1 MANIKNKIVF
11 IILVTLMTF
20 ILCGTASADD
30 YVGGIPLTTQENG
43 TVSGGVYT
51 DSYYGINSP
60 TPTDVTYNFQDLPE
74 NVEIN
79 SAKLVTVVYCGHMQ
93 NNYKGNVNVTF
104 NGQQV
109 GSEVLDTSYSYH
121 GEGGTGPVWLNDHL
135 NRVTSDYMMWY
146 DVTSLVQKSNTA
158 TVTTSK
164 ISSSFDGRIKLIS
177 LIVTYNDG
185 DSDII
190 YYWINLGHD
199 VSSYYD
205 DPYIGVTNF
214 TTPSLDMETANLT
227 VIHLSSADGIYRFNG
242 NVMPSGSPQGSY
254 SGSNTWDVTNCYN
267 ENLNSLSYDRTGNH
281 YKILMAILTAELKTR
296 PDLEVEIINLPG
308 TVSLGENQSVVVEI
322 RNSGNSASGEFMV
335 QLFSNSSLIE
345 TQVITN
351 LDPGSS
357 TTLNFNWTPTT
368 LGNYILMAIADP
380 EDQVSETNE
389 DNNEASHQC
398 MVTGSTLPDLVVS
411 SLQIP
416 SKIYVN
422 DAYQVNVTV
431 NNTGNASASNFK
443 VKLFDNNDLVE
454 TKIVSNLNQGSSIIL
469 NFNWTPNIPGEHILR
484 VEVDPDGDL
493 LETNENNNT
502 IISSV
507 TAVPKLPDLIV
518 ETINTPSNMEVGTS
532 YPLTVT
538 VKNIG
543 PGNSSGGSIA
553 LYNGLDL
560 IGTLILGD
568 INSGESSIFTFNWT
582 PSLLGQQNLRAV
594 VDPDNIVTEAN
605 EENNILS
612 KVVIVK
618 DQYVKNVFL
627 VSDNPGTAVLNMAAH
642 DVLNMFPGMVSI
654 QVRSN
659 SQITAM
665 DDSELLAYLQSCDV
679 FIGNWISTQ
688 AAAKLS
694 SLLAAHPEI
703 LINKPVFLIL
713 ETDANNVQLMKY
725 STINGVKIL
734 ENYTLNQLTTYR
746 ENTRRGGNFDD
757 IVAFMGGSS
766 FPQEYNT
773 ATLYKCVED
782 KPNTLNQILWAL
794 NLAGFSTNYQNPQA
808 SAVMDYGIYR
818 YKWYTSLEEYMADY
832 FQPDRPTVAV
842 IESTAYLKSG
852 NLQVYYR
859 IIEELEARGLNVIPV
874 LAAGGSSDQLK
885 VMVENFTN
893 APDAASYLSNPS
905 QYQTYVDLI
914 VQMQA
919 YGLGGE
925 SFTETTQFF
934 TYLNAPVIRAIHS
947 DYLTNED
954 WELSS
959 EGLSTVA
966 GDRWWHIAILEAQG
980 IIEPTFIGGKS
991 TYIDPETG
999 AAIVGYIPQEANIE
1013 RMTERIKNWTLLK
1026 YMPNSEKLIA
1036 LIYYNYPPGKNNI
1049 GASYLDTIAS
1059 IYNLLYL
1066 FQEQG
1071 YTVENL
1077 PETVD
1082 DLLVLMLAQGVNIA
1096 NWAPGELETMAN
1108 NPNVLL
1114 YPVSDYLEWFNQ
1126 LDPLTQKWVTEGP
1139 TAYIGELC
1147 RRAVELD
1154 NTQDMND
1161 IINAWQAE
1169 ILALVPAGN
1178 LAANDLINNIAL
1190 TLKNYVQSH
1199 SQSDY
1204 NTYIALKENFMA
1216 LNVEGLSGWGQA
1228 PGNIM
1233 TVVKNGIQ
1241 YFVLPGIQ
1249 FGNIFIGPQPQRG
1262 WEGDVNQLYHNS
1274 RVPPHHQY
1282 LAFYAYLQQQEYNA
1296 MVHIGR
1302 HATHEWLPGKEVVL
1316 ATTDFPMVVTGNIP
1330 QINYYIIDGLAEGIQ
1345 VKRRA
1350 GGVIIDHLTPPM
1362 TFTQLYGGLSLLAK
1376 LADEYEDATPT
1387 RRQAIIVEVK
1397 TIISNNHL
1405 EGDMGGSISNLSDDE
1420 LIDRINTYLS
1430 DVQSTLYP
1438 FGVHTIGAPW
1448 SDEKMALLVTSM
1460 LGVAFNVNGGT
1471 TYTTLQDQVALIMKG
1486 KLFSNCNA
1494 QEKDDVQNKCIE
1506 LVKNLIHNDVTT
1518 VALSLTSN
1526 PSGEFIFALEKAVE
1540 YINAINLSLDEEVN
1554 ALFNALSGGFVA
1566 PGPGVEPVT
1575 NPDALPTGR
1584 NFFHDQSSEIPT
1596 PDAYDYGAILALL
1609 ALNDMNENTEK
1620 IVIGIWCVETARDD
1634 GALVAM
1640 VMHLLGMAPQWSD
1653 SPSAGP
1659 NGQKL
1664 KEMPVYVELDN
1675 LIRPAGWE
1683 NKRID
1688 VVVITSGLFRD
1699 LYSRQTVLLDKSFRI
1714 ALARSYYTIINNPT
1728 LNALYGN
1735 QLKLSLDKVLSTVGY
1750 YGLGNE
1756 PLTSN
1761 YVAKHWV
1768 EDYVYY
1774 MAQGMSSDTA
1784 AEMAICRIFAPP
1796 SGDYGAGISKSAQLS
1811 WTTEDRMEIADFY
1824 LQRMGHIYSENNW
1837 GLANSDVFKRA
1848 LTNVGTVFTSR
1859 NTNLYGVLDN
1869 DDFFDYWGGLSLA
1882 MERVNGQA
1890 PDMFVL
1896 KYADR
1901 NNPSVMTIENFLNR
1915 ELTTRYFNPSWIKGM
1930 MGEGYSGARQI
1941 SQKFVENL
1949 WGWQITR
1956 PVTVQNWMWEE
1967 ITNVYINDKHN
1978 TGVTQWMSTGKN
1990 AYSMISVTSNLLSAA
2005 YRGYYKTDAATMRK
2019 IANIWADLIIKNGVN
2034 GDHHTHDHQMIQYA
2048 MQYIDKDKL
2057 SQFKEAM
2064 YKATKNA
2071 VYAPGSGSV
2080 DPGTVNPGVNLG
2092 GNPSSGG
2099 TPSSESSDSPGTSS
2113 AAGQSNPSS
2122 SQSTSGAT
2130 GQSPGESAS
2139 SDSTAGDQNVYEI
2152 YDKID
2157 VEKVESA
2164 IEELP
2169 YGPLAALLFMAL
2181 VIVGYFKGSYFK
2193 GIK

>member
-1 MANIKNKIVF
+1 
-11 IILVTLMTF
+11 MTF
-20 ILCGTASADD
+20 ILCGTATADE
-30 YVGGIPLTTQENG
+30 YVGGVPLTTNESG
-43 TVSGGVYT
+43 TVSGGVYM

-60 TPTDVTYNFQDLPE
+60 TPTNVTYNFQDLPSNAE
-74 NVEIN
+74 VN

-93 NNYKGNVNVTF
+93 NNYKGNVDISF

-109 GSEVLDTSYSYH
+109 GSEVLDSSYSFP
-121 GEGGTGPVWLNDHL
+121 GEGGTGPVWLSHHL

-146 DVTSLVQKSNTA
+146 DVTSLVKQSNTA

-164 ISSSFDGRIKLIS
+164 ISSSFDGRIKLIT

-185 DSDII
+185 DTDLIH
-190 YYWINLGHD
+190 YWINLGHD
-199 VSSYYD
+199 VSSYND
-205 DPYIGVTNF
+205 ESYIGVTTFND
-214 TTPSLDMETANLT
+214 SGLNVENANLT
-227 VIHLSSADGIYRFNG
+227 VVHLAGTDGTYKFNG
-242 NVMPSGSPQGSY
+242 NIIPNGSPQGSY
-254 SGSNTWDVTNCYN
+254 SGSNTWNVTSDYN
-267 ENLNSLSYDRTGNH
+267 ENGNNTLHYDRTGNY
-281 YKILMAILTAELKTR
+281 YKLLIAILTAEVKTK
-296 PDLEVEIINLPG
+296 PDLEVEIVNYPG
-308 TVSLGENQSVVVEI
+308 TVILGESQDLEVIV
-322 RNSGNSASGEFMV
+322 RNNGVSASGQFLV
-335 QLFSNSSLIE
+335 QLFSNNNLLDTKTIN
-345 TQVITN
+345 N
-351 LDPGSS
+351 LDPGSYS
-357 TTLNFNWTPTT
+357 ILNFNWVPTT
-368 LGNYILMAIADP
+368 LGTHTLIAIADP
-380 EDQVSETNE
+380 EDQISESNE
-389 DNNEASHQC
+389 DNNVSSGQC
-398 MVTGSTLPDLVVS
+398 IVTGTPLPDLTLS
-411 SLQIP
+411 NLEIP
-416 SKIYVN
+416 LTLYVN
-422 DAYQVNVTV
+422 DTYQVKITV
-431 NNTGNASASNFK
+431 NNIGNAPASNFK
-443 VKLFDNNDLVE
+443 VKLWDNNQLID
-454 TKIVSNLNQGSSIIL
+454 TKTVASLNYGANIVLT
-469 NFNWTPNIPGEHILR
+469 FNWSPTTTGEHHLK
-484 VEVDPDGDL
+484 VEVDADG
-493 LETNENNNT
+493 EITESSEENNHINR
-502 IISSV
+502 IVSAIY
-507 TAVPKLPDLIV
+507 KLPDLIV
-518 ETINTPSNMEVGTS
+518 ESINYPSSMEVGTS
-532 YPLTVT
+532 YPLFVNL
-538 VKNIG
+538 KNIG
-543 PGNSSGGSIA
+543 PGYSSGGTIS
-553 LYNGLDL
+553 LFNGLNL
-560 IGTLILGD
+560 IGTQILGNID
-568 INSGESSIFTFNWT
+568 SNESIQFIFNWT
-582 PSLLGQQNLRAV
+582 PTMVGQNNLRAV
-594 VDPDNIVTEAN
+594 VDPDNIVIEVN
-605 EENNILS
+605 EENNQLS
-612 KVVIVK
+612 KVLIIK
-618 DQYVKNVFL
+618 DQQVKHLFL

-642 DVLNMFPGMVSI
+642 DILNMFPGMVSI
-654 QVRSN
+654 QIRSN

-703 LINKPVFLIL
+703 LTNKPVFLIL

-725 STINGVKIL
+725 STINGVKVL
-734 ENYTLNQLTTYR
+734 ENYTLSQLTAYR
-746 ENTRRGGNFDD
+746 ENTRRGGNFNE
-757 IVAFMGGSS
+757 IVAYMGSSS
-766 FPQEYNT
+766 FPLHYNM

-782 KPNTLNQILWAL
+782 KYNAFNQISWAL
-794 NLAGFSTNYQNPQA
+794 NLAGFNTNYQNPKA
-808 SAVMDYGIYR
+808 SAVLNYGIYR
-818 YKWYTSLEEYMADY
+818 YQWYTSLAEYMADY

-859 IIEELEARGLNVIPV
+859 IIEELEAHGLNVIPV

-893 APDAASYLSNPS
+893 APDPASYLSNPG

-959 EGLSTVA
+959 QGLSTVA

-991 TYIDPETG
+991 TYIDPDTG
-999 AAIVGYIPQEANIE
+999 AAIVGYIPQEENIE

-1026 YMPNSEKLIA
+1026 YMPNSDKLIA

-1049 GASYLDTIAS
+1049 GASYLDTVAS

-1066 FQEQG
+1066 FQKQG

-1096 NWAPGELETMAN
+1096 NWAPGDLETMAN
-1108 NPNVLL
+1108 NPHVLL
-1114 YPVSDYLEWFNQ
+1114 YPVSDYMEWFNQ
-1126 LDPLTQKWVTEGP
+1126 LDPLTRKWVTDGP

-1147 RRAVELD
+1147 KRAVELN

-1169 ILALVPAGN
+1169 ILALVPGN
-1178 LAANDLINNIAL
+1178 NPTATDLINNIAL
-1190 TLKNYVQSH
+1190 TLKRYVQSG

-1204 NTYIALKENFMA
+1204 NTYLTLKGNFMA

-1233 TVVKNGIQ
+1233 TVVKNGVQ

-1282 LAFYAYLQQQEYNA
+1282 LAFYAYLQQQQYNA

-1397 TIISNNHL
+1397 TIIANNHL
-1405 EGDMGGSISNLSDDE
+1405 EGDMGGSITNLSNDE
-1420 LIDRINTYLS
+1420 LIEKINNYLS

-1438 FGVHTIGAPW
+1438 FGLHTIGAPW

-1471 TYTTLQDQVALIMKG
+1471 SYTTLQDQVALIMKG

-1506 LVKNLIHNDVTT
+1506 LVKNLIHVDVTT

-1526 PSGEFIFALEKAVE
+1526 PTGEFIFALEKAVE
-1540 YINAINLSLDEEVN
+1540 YINAINLSLAEEVN
-1554 ALFNALSGGFVA
+1554 ALFNALNGGYVA

-1596 PDAYDYGAILALL
+1596 PAAYDYGAVLALL
-1609 ALNDMNENTEK
+1609 ALNDMDKNTEK

-1640 VMHLLGMAPQWSD
+1640 VMHLLGMEPQWSD

-1664 KEMPVYVELDN
+1664 KEMPVYVELGN

-1699 LYSRQTVLLDKSFRI
+1699 LYSRQAVLLDKSFRI
-1714 ALARSYYTIINNPT
+1714 ALARSYHTIISNT
-1728 LNALYGN
+1728 ALMSKYGN
-1735 QLKLSLDKVLSTVGY
+1735 QLKLSLEKVLSTVGY
-1750 YGLGNE
+1750 YGLGSE

-1768 EDYVYY
+1768 EDYIYY
-1774 MAQGMSSDTA
+1774 RDMGMDSDTA

-1837 GLANSDVFKRA
+1837 GLANSDVFKRV
-1848 LTNVGTVFTSR
+1848 LKNVGTVFTSR

-1882 MERVNGQA
+1882 MEKVNGQA
-1890 PDMFVL
+1890 PNMFVL

-1901 NNPSVMTIENFLNR
+1901 NSPNIMTIENFLHR

-1956 PVTVQNWMWEE
+1956 PGTVKNWMWEE
-1967 ITNVYINDKHN
+1967 ITNVYINDKYN

-2005 YRGYYKTDAATMRK
+2005 YRGYYKTDSATMRK
-2019 IANIWADLIIKNGVN
+2019 IANTWASLIIKNGVN

-2048 MQYIDKDKL
+2048 MQYIDPDML
-2057 SQFKEAM
+2057 SQFKESM

-2071 VYAPGSGSV
+2071 VYAPGSGGV
-2080 DPGTVNPGVNLG
+2080 DPGTVNPGTTPG
-2092 GNPSSGG
+2092 GNPSNGG
-2099 TPSSESSDSPGTSS
+2099 TPNSGSINSPGTTSDTS
-2113 AAGQSNPSS
+2113 QSKPSKSQSN
-2122 SQSTSGAT
+2122 T
-2130 GQSPGESAS
+2130 GSAGESPGESAS
-2139 SDSTAGDQNVYEI
+2139 QDGSAGDQNVYEI

-2181 VIVGYFKGSYFK
+2181 VAVGYYRGVK
-2193 GIK
+2193 